1 MKSIWTSAI
10 IATLTLSGCMS
21 DEGGIAQDPAPVLTE
36 DPGPTMPPSSVKF
49 TYYFDSNGPEYTYH
63 VERDFAILEG
73 SSVRLIMRND
83 CAAFSSDDENGT
95 WAWANGGFVVEFPNR
110 SFGFPRQDQPVP
122 GGYGCQM

>member
-21 DEGGIAQDPAPVLTE
+21 DEGAIAQDPVPVLTE
-36 DPGPTMPPSSVKF
+36 DPGPITPPSSVKF
-49 TYYFDSNGPEYTYH
+49 AHYFDSNGRDYTYH